1 MHPRCSI
8 RTRFRLS
15 GFRAVLIVTFIAL
28 AGAPAQAQKRVALVI
43 GNAAYQDEERA
54 LTQSVRD
61 ARAFA
66 EEMRRNGFDV
76 VIEENLSKN
85 AVRRA
90 LDAFKAKIKPGST
103 ALFFF
108 SGFGV
113 QSSRQSYLMPVDAQ
127 IWSEADVRRDGIDV
141 ESVLTDMT
149 DKGAGPKIVI
159 LDASRHNSF
168 ERRFRAVSAGL
179 APIVVP
185 VGSLVMYSAG
195 PNQLTHEKD
204 AENGLFVGELL
215 REIRTPGI
223 GAEEA
228 LSRTRISVARVS
240 GARQFPWLS
249 STMLED
255 FSFEPRHDAPRPA
268 VAAEPQPAKREVLA
282 GHSVTPTPPGQ
293 RAMLPTA
300 DPAPAKAPADIS
312 TPAPAPIVVAAP
324 AVALAAVPSVAEPQ
338 KPSPMREGD
347 TVKLLHVE
355 LQRVGCLT
363 GLIEGQWT
371 SRSRKAME
379 LYNQHAR
386 TRFDVAAANAE
397 TLIAVRDK
405 SGRVCP
411 LTCGRGTEAQGNQ
424 CVAIVCR
431 SGYELNRHGNCERV
445 KARSRTA
452 AKTRDDPRPRRKV
465 PIEGAAVPEKNTKT
479 SAVYCGRF
487 GCRPGRWQETP
498 GPGCRRVGLKHFCQ

>member
-1 MHPRCSI
+1 MHRRRSI
-8 RTRFRLS
+8 RTRFRPS
-15 GFRAVLIVTFIAL
+15 GFRAALIVTFIAL
-28 AGAPAQAQKRVALVI
+28 AGVPAQAQKRVALVI

-113 QSSRQSYLMPVDAQ
+113 QSNRQSYLMPVDAQ
-127 IWSEADVRRDGIDV
+127 IWSEADVQRDGINV
-141 ESVLTDMT
+141 ESVLTEMT

-159 LDASRHNSF
+159 LDASRRNSF

-179 APIVVP
+179 APIVAP
-185 VGSLVMYSAG
+185 DGSLVLYSAG
-195 PNQLTHEKD
+195 PNQLIHEMD

-228 LSRTRISVARVS
+228 LSRTRISVGRVS
-240 GARQFPWLS
+240 GARQLPWLS
-249 STMLED
+249 STLLED
-255 FSFEPRHDAPRPA
+255 FSFDARRNAPKPA
-268 VAAEPQPAKREVLA
+268 VAAEPQPAKREALA
-282 GHSVTPTPPGQ
+282 GNSVTPPPPGQ
-293 RAMLPTA
+293 RAMPPTA
-300 DPAPAKAPADIS
+300 DSAPAN
-312 TPAPAPIVVAAP
+312 APAPIVAAAP
-324 AVALAAVPSVAEPQ
+324 AVALAAVPPVAEPQ

-347 TVKLLHVE
+347 IVTLLHVE
-355 LQRVGCLT
+355 LQRVGCLS

-386 TRFDVAAANAE
+386 TRFDAAAANAE
-397 TLIAVRDK
+397 TLDAVRDK
-405 SGRVCP
+405 TGRVCP
-411 LTCGRGTEAQGNQ
+411 LICGRGTQAEGNQ

-431 SGYELNRHGNCERV
+431 SGYELNRHGTCERV

-452 AKTRDDPRPRRKV
+452 AKTSDDPQPRRKA
-465 PIEGAAVPEKNTKT
+465 PKEGAAVPEKNTKT
-479 SAVYCGRF
+479 STVYCGRA
-487 GCRPGRWQETP
+487 GCQSGRFQETP
-498 GPGCRRVGLKHFCQ
+498 GPGCKRAGFNRYFCQ